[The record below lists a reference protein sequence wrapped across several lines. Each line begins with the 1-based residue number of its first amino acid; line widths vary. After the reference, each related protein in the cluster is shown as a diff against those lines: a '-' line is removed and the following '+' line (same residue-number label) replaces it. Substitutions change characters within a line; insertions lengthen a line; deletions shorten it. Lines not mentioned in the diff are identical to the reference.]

1 MRGAR
6 TLAGM
11 AAIAVVAGS
20 AWSVG
25 AQEMEVPEAL
35 AVPEGNAALFALAAE
50 GVQIY
55 DCAEDPAEP
64 GTLAW
69 VFREPE
75 ADLFNAVGERVGSHY
90 AGPTWEASDG
100 STVVGE
106 VVERADADEADAI
119 PLLLLEAAET
129 TGEGVLSTV
138 TYVQRLGTIGGAAP
152 TEGCDEAN
160 EGEEL
165 RVDYAATYVFAY
177 PAAAPATPEAAT
189 PVAG

>member
-1 MRGAR
+1 
-6 TLAGM
+6 LAAM
-11 AAIAVVAGS
+11 AAIAVTSGS

-25 AQEMEVPEAL
+25 AQEAEVPEAL
-35 AVPEGNAALFALAAE
+35 AVPAGSTALFALEAE

-55 DCAEDPAEP
+55 DCAEDPEEP

-75 ADLFNAVGERVGSHY
+75 ATLRNAAGETVGTHY
-90 AGPTWEASDG
+90 AGPTWEANDG

-119 PLLLLEAAET
+119 PLLLLEAAEN
-129 TGEGVLSTV
+129 TGAGVFSTV
-138 TYVQRLGTIGGAAP
+138 TYVQRLETVGGGAP
-152 TEGCDEAN
+152 TEGCAEAN

-165 RVDYAATYVFAY
+165 RVDYAATYFFAY
-177 PAAAPATPEAAT
+177 PAAAPATP
-189 PVAG
+189 VAG